1 MKKEACIELKVDKTI
16 SCLAG
21 YPNGYDF
28 YKGQVENH
36 FEPGQNVTIVIP
48 DSVEDIAI
56 SFVQG
61 FCKDLKKEIG
71 VNGIRETITFK
82 HKDENL
88 VKEIY
93 ENIN

>member
-1 MKKEACIELKVDKTI
+1 MEKEVRIELKVDKTI

-28 YKGQVENH
+28 YKEQVEKH
-36 FEPGQNVTIVIP
+36 FKPGQKLTIVIP
-48 DSVEDIAI
+48 DYVEDIAI

-61 FCKDLKKEIG
+61 FCKELKKEIG
-71 VNGIRETITFK
+71 VNGIRETIFFE
-82 HKDENL
+82 HKDTNL